1 MVVKSLKKPSIK
13 VLVAGNKFLSGNAR
27 RGYDYGWWN
36 LFDALNRFENIST
49 SFFDVATEA
58 QMLGVPG
65 MAERL
70 QEIVGAEK
78 PDLLW
83 YEPLGS
89 QVDIP
94 PETLQSITDSTDTQT
109 VIWIN
114 HTESQKEKA
123 NLWVSCADYI
133 LTLSPETARQYTAA
147 GYGKKIIES
156 QWGFNPFTYAGQ
168 PFPEIRDIGFCGAAK
183 GDRLDILNTVKQS
196 GMSLDLFGAGWQND
210 SFLPLS
216 DILGIFRSSRIN
228 LHLGDV
234 GWATAQPISRRHFEV
249 PGCGGF
255 LLTTPAENL
264 EAYYEPDKEIV
275 TAASM
280 EELIDK
286 CQYYLAHESE
296 RKDIARRGWER
307 TLADHTWT
315 RRLTDIFG
323 HLGFNATALPSPQS
337 VTHAVRL
344 SEASKT
350 AGNLSTAGAEQR
362 SGRSAG
368 EDPFLATVWVLAY
381 NQLQYTKRCVESI
394 LHYTKGPYELLLI
407 DHGSTDGT
415 YEYFRWVKSFHP
427 FTRVIKYFQ
436 NRIIEET
443 CNHVF
448 AVARGK
454 YLAVATNDTV
464 VHEGW
469 LENFI
474 QHIESAPDIAVVGP
488 RSNNISGP
496 QAVPADYK
504 TLEAYQTFAAEWSKE
519 HRGENF
525 PIERMVGMC
534 TLTKKEVYERIGGGD
549 PDLPTNGRDGG
560 YGFSDDDYSLRLRMG
575 GYRSLVANDVFIH
588 HYGSVT
594 VTQHRPDLFGA
605 PQNINK
611 EKFYK
616 KIEKNRRIARGTEG
630 QLLLKPYKLDDV
642 IPIEERTIIRTPRI
656 CFAERGG
663 DLSIIPGEESRYA
676 AVARKYNG
684 QIVPNRGE
692 KISSLILKALEK
704 KEYDFLVLI
713 DSRLVPSP
721 GIVSAL
727 AEYALCYPDVAI
739 LVPVGNY
746 APATHRHKA
755 VSDKGVEIIPYAD
768 LSLCAINLK
777 IVRPL
782 RMGLAQREDE
792 EEWLWFLQ
800 RRIRGEN
807 YFIAKANALEVNGSL
822 PVLEHPYDAR
832 PLPEQLVK
840 EKKYAEAIAI
850 YREDLHKDP
859 NFAEAYYQ
867 LASIAKEQQQKEA
880 AVDYAHQALNAD
892 PHHILSLVLLSRI
905 FLEQDDFKNAKAF
918 VSQANFKQP
927 GHPEVQEI
935 VSMYEEKFKERP
947 EVFEKDTS
955 GETTSLT
962 HRETI
967 KGKVS
972 IILVTQNR
980 LDFTKKCVNS
990 IRRHTRQPYELI
1002 FVDNASKDSTVK
1014 WLKRQVKE
1022 NKGSRLIENK
1032 ENAGLI
1038 KGRNQGLNVAE
1049 GEYIVLLDNDV
1060 IVSQGW
1066 LDSMLQCLNSGSD
1079 VGIVGP
1085 MTNSGSGIQQVL
1097 DDSYRSVDYLDKYAA
1112 KFMERYRHRRIPCRN
1127 IAGFCQLFKRTLV
1140 EKVGLLDET
1149 FESGHFEDED
1159 YCLRAALEDYRNFIA
1174 GDVFI
1179 HHFGEEKSHGNRKT
1193 IGKKWELGVASF
1205 QGKKLAVLKA
1215 MELAD
1220 DLYQKGKIDQA
1231 VETLI
1236 DCIKLTPEAKEIY
1249 CELARIFIE
1258 SRKYSEAWEVVGTMP
1273 EAVKTD
1279 LQGLEYAGYA
1289 KEGLGLDDEAAAY
1302 ADRMLSLSENHP
1314 AALNL
1319 KGVLA
1324 YKKGEKERAADCFQ
1338 KAIDADPGYGEVCT
1352 NLGVLC
1358 WSQER
1363 KEEAL
1368 VHLHRGF
1375 MLSPT
1380 LPDANSLYY
1389 TVISSLGMFSHA
1401 EDDFRETVHL
1411 YPHNKNL
1418 VFLYID
1424 LLIQQG
1430 KLDQAM
1436 AKIEDALAL
1445 FGSDEG
1451 MLNAAMVVR
1460 EKIGPRQIGN
1470 KTKKSTLSLCMIV
1483 KNEEKYLA
1491 KCLKSVRDVVDEMI
1505 IVDTGSTDKTADIG
1519 RVFGAKIFN
1528 FPWKGDF
1535 AAARNHSLAQ
1545 ATGDWILILDA
1556 DEGISSRD
1564 FAELEALIQKPSA
1577 SPAAYLIMTRNYI
1590 DNSGIIG
1597 WTQNVGQYPEEAGG
1611 GWIAS
1616 AKVRLFKRRGDIVF
1630 SNPVHELVEDSLQ
1643 KAEIP
1648 ILKSNIVVHHYGKL
1662 DTGRDLLKSE
1672 AYYLL
1677 GKMKYESDPTNM
1689 KYIYELAK
1697 QAQELR
1703 KYEEAVQLWL
1713 ELLALLRENPE
1724 SPGYKTIAAIS
1735 YGDPL
1740 PEIYIQLAS
1749 AYVMLDRF
1757 EDALEA
1763 ARKAMGDA
1771 RGKLPA
1777 YVHVYAYCEIIAGS
1791 LDKASSALDE
1801 LLQSMPDYPP
1811 AVSLM
1816 AVRYCLEEK
1825 NEKAKEFLQRLRLKG
1840 IPISSPLK
1848 KVSEKLSAYGKKD
1861 EAALILKLLSEM

>member
-1 MVVKSLKKPSIK
+1 MPVDVF
-13 VLVAGNKFLSGNAR
+13 GSGWH
-27 RGYDYGWWN
+27 G
-36 LFDALNRFENIST
+36 
-49 SFFDVATEA
+49 
-58 QMLGVPG
+58 
-65 MAERL
+65 
-70 QEIVGAEK
+70 
-78 PDLLW
+78 
-83 YEPLGS
+83 
-89 QVDIP
+89 
-94 PETLQSITDSTDTQT
+94 
-109 VIWIN
+109 
-114 HTESQKEKA
+114 
-123 NLWVSCADYI
+123 
-133 LTLSPETARQYTAA
+133 
-147 GYGKKIIES
+147 
-156 QWGFNPFTYAGQ
+156 
-168 PFPEIRDIGFCGAAK
+168 
-183 GDRLDILNTVKQS
+183 
-196 GMSLDLFGAGWQND
+196 D
-210 SFLPLS
+210 SFIPFY
-216 DILGIFRSSRIN
+216 DMVRIFNQSRIN
-228 LHLGDV
+228 LNLNGTSDPV
-234 GWATAQPISRRHFEV
+234 VRQISRRTFEV
-249 PGCGGF
+249 PGCRGF
-255 LLTTPAENL
+255 LLTSPSLHL
-264 EAYYEPDKEIV
+264 EEYYEPGKEV
-275 TAASM
+275 MVASSL
-280 EELIDK
+280 EELVDK
-286 CQYYLAHESE
+286 AKYYLTHERE
-296 RKDIARRGWER
+296 RESIAQCGYER
-307 TLADHTWT
+307 TLAEHTWSH
-315 RRLTDIFG
+315 RLVDIFKNI
-323 HLGFNATALPSPQS
+323 GFKAVPQPLLQAAQSPLKQS
-337 VTHAVRL
+337 VAPIRTY
-344 SEASKT
+344 
-350 AGNLSTAGAEQR
+350 NLSSAHTDR
-362 SGRSAG
+362 SST
-368 EDPFLATVWVLAY
+368 DLVNNDDNLASLWVLAY
-381 NQLQYTKRCVESI
+381 NQLNYTRQCVESI
-394 LHYTKGPYELLLI
+394 LHYTSSPYELLLI

-415 YEYFRWVKSFHP
+415 FEYFNWVKSFHP
-427 FTRVIKYFQ
+427 DTRVIKYFR
-436 NRIIEET
+436 NRTIEKT
-443 CNHVF
+443 TNH
-448 AVARGK
+448 AVSLGRGK
-454 YLAVATNDTV
+454 YSVVVTNDIM

-474 QHIESAPDIAVVGP
+474 RHVESAPDIGIVGP

-496 QAVPADYK
+496 QLMPAEYA
-504 TLEAYQTFAAEWSKE
+504 TAEQYQTFAAAWARDHK
-519 HRGENF
+519 GENF
-525 PIERMVGMC
+525 SLQRVVGMC
-534 TLTKKEVYERIGGGD
+534 TIMKKAVLERIGGGD
-549 PDLPTNGRDGG
+549 PELPTNGRDGG
-560 YGFSDDDYSLRLRMG
+560 YGFSDDDSNIRLLLA

-594 VTQHRPDLFGA
+594 VRQHRPDLFGA

-611 EKFYK
+611 EKYLRK
-616 KIEKNRRIARGTEG
+616 LQLNNRITIGTDG
-630 QLLLKPYKLDDV
+630 NIKLRPYTLDDV
-642 IPIEERTIIRTPRI
+642 IPVDERTIIRTPRI

-663 DLSIIPGEESRYA
+663 DLSIIAGIESRYA

-684 QIVPNRGE
+684 QIVQAGGE
-692 KISSLILKALEK
+692 AISSLVLKALEE
-704 KEYDFLVLI
+704 KEYDYLVLI
-713 DSRLVPSP
+713 DSRLAPSP
-721 GIVSAL
+721 EILSAL
-727 AEYALCYPDVAI
+727 TEYALCYPDVAVM
-739 LVPVGNY
+739 VPLGNY
-746 APATHRHKA
+746 APATHAHKVA
-755 VSDKGVEIIPYAD
+755 SDKGVEIIPYAD

-777 IVRPL
+777 IVHPL
-782 RMGLAQREDE
+782 RMGLAQCEDE

-807 YFIAKANALEVNGSL
+807 YFIAKANALEINGSL

-832 PLPEQLVK
+832 PLPEELVK
-840 EKKYAEAIAI
+840 EEKYAEAASI
-850 YREDLHKDP
+850 YRNDLRKDP

-867 LASIAKEQQQKEA
+867 LASIAKEQQQKEM
-880 AVDYAHQALNAD
+880 AVDYARQALQAD

-905 FLEQDDFKNAKAF
+905 FLEQGDFKNATAF

-927 GHPEVQEI
+927 GHPEVQKV
-935 VSMYEEKFKERP
+935 VSMYEEKFKEHP
-947 EVFEKDTS
+947 EFFQKDTS
-955 GETTSLT
+955 EETISLT
-962 HRETI
+962 HREII

-1032 ENAGLI
+1032 ENVGHI
-1038 KGRNQGLNVAE
+1038 KGRNQGLNIAQ

-1066 LDSMLQCLNSGSD
+1066 LDSMLQCLNNGSD

-1085 MTNSGSGIQQVL
+1085 MTNSGSGIQEVL
-1097 DDSYRSVDYLDKYAA
+1097 DDSYRSVDYLDKYAV

-1127 IAGFCQLFKRTLV
+1127 IDGFCLLFKRTLV

-1179 HHFGEEKSHGNRKT
+1179 HHFGGEKSQGNRKT
-1193 IGKKWELGVASF
+1193 IGKKWELGLASP
-1205 QGKKLAVLKA
+1205 QGRKLAVLKA

-1236 DCIKLTPEAKEIY
+1236 DCIKLTPDAKEIY
-1249 CELARIFIE
+1249 CKLACIFIE

-1273 EAVKTD
+1273 EIVKND

-1302 ADRMLSLSENHP
+1302 VDRMLSLSENHP

-1324 YKKGEKERAADCFQ
+1324 YKKGEKERAADCFR
-1338 KAIDADPGYGEVCT
+1338 KAIDADPGYGEVYT

-1358 WSQER
+1358 WSLER

-1368 VHLHRGF
+1368 VHLHKGF

-1389 TVISSLGMFSHA
+1389 SVVSSLGIFCDA
-1401 EDDFRETVHL
+1401 EDDFREVIHL
-1411 YPHNKNL
+1411 YPRNKNL

-1436 AKIEDALAL
+1436 EKIEDALAL

-1451 MLNAAMVVR
+1451 MLNAAMAVR

-1491 KCLKSVRDVVDEMI
+1491 KCLKSIRDVVDEMI

-1519 RVFGAKIFN
+1519 RVFGAKIFD
-1528 FPWKGDF
+1528 FPWTGDF
-1535 AAARNHSLAQ
+1535 SAARNHSLAQ

-1556 DEGISSRD
+1556 DEVISSRD
-1564 FAELEALIQKPSA
+1564 FAELEALIHKPSS

-1616 AKVRLFKRRGDIVF
+1616 AKVRLFRRRGDIVF

-1643 KAEIP
+1643 KAKIP
-1648 ILKSNIVVHHYGKL
+1648 ILKSYIIVHHYGKL
-1662 DTGRDLLKSE
+1662 DMERDLLKSE

-1713 ELLALLRENPE
+1713 ELLFLLRENPE

-1757 EDALEA
+1757 EEALEA

-1791 LDKASSALDE
+1791 LEKASSALDE

-1825 NEKAKEFLQRLRLKG
+1825 NETAKEFLQRLRLKG
-1840 IPISSPLK
+1840 LPISSPLK

-1861 EAALILKLLSEM
+1861 EAALILKLVSEI

>member
-13 VLVAGNKFLSGNAR
+13 VLVAGNKFFSGNAR

-58 QMLGVPG
+58 QMRGVPG

-70 QEIVGAEK
+70 QEIVSAEK

-89 QVDIP
+89 QGNIP

-109 VIWIN
+109 VLWIN
-114 HTESQKEKA
+114 HPESQKEKSI
-123 NLWVSCADYI
+123 LWASCADYI
-133 LTLSPETARQYTAA
+133 VTISPETAGQYTAA

-168 PFPEIRDIGFCGAAK
+168 PFTEIRDIGFCGTAK
-183 GDRLDILNTVKQS
+183 GNRSRILDKMKES
-196 GMSLDLFGAGWQND
+196 GLSLDLFGAGWQND

-216 DILGIFRSSRIN
+216 DMLRIFRSSRIN
-228 LHLGDV
+228 LHLGDA
-234 GWATAQPISRRHFEV
+234 GWATAQPIRRRHFEV

-280 EELIDK
+280 EELIEK
-286 CQYYLAHESE
+286 SQYYLAHESE

-323 HLGFNATALPSPQS
+323 HLGFNASTPCSRIAKPASSPSG
-337 VTHAVRL
+337 
-344 SEASKT
+344 AST
-350 AGNLSTAGAEQR
+350 MAGNLFPADTEQQ
-362 SGRSAG
+362 SDSPAV
-368 EDPFLATVWVLAY
+368 EDLFLVTVWVLAY

-415 YEYFRWVKSFHP
+415 YDYFRWVKSFHP
-427 FTRVIKYFQ
+427 HTRVIKYFQ

-474 QHIESAPDIAVVGP
+474 QQIESAPDIAVVGP

-496 QAVPADYK
+496 QAAPADYK
-504 TLEAYQTFAAEWSKE
+504 TLEEYQTFAAEWSKE

-534 TLTKKEVYERIGGGD
+534 TLTRKEVYERIGGGD

-560 YGFSDDDYSLRLRMG
+560 YGFSDDDYSLRLRLG

-616 KIEKNRRIARGTEG
+616 KIENNRRIVRVTDG
-630 QLLLKPYKLDDV
+630 QLILKPYKLDDL

-663 DLSIIPGEESRYA
+663 DISITAGIESRYA
-676 AVARKYNG
+676 AVPRKYNG
-684 QIVPNRGE
+684 QIVQAGDE
-692 KISSLILKALEK
+692 AISSLVLKALEE
-704 KEYDFLVLI
+704 KEYDFLVLL
-713 DSRLVPSP
+713 DSRLAPSQE
-721 GIVSAL
+721 IVSAL
-727 AEYALCYPDVAI
+727 AEYALCYPDVAVM
-739 LVPVGNY
+739 VPVGNY
-746 APATHRHKA
+746 APSTHGHKGKSA
-755 VSDKGVEIIPYAD
+755 GGVEIIPYAD

-782 RMGLAQREDE
+782 LAGLARYENEEDR
-792 EEWLWFLQ
+792 LWFLQ
-800 RRIRGEN
+800 RRIRGES
-807 YFIAKANALEVNGSL
+807 YFVAKANDLEVNGKV
-822 PVLEHPYDAR
+822 PVLEHPYDTK
-832 PLPEQLVK
+832 PLPEQMVK
-840 EKKYAEAIAI
+840 EKKYAEAAAI
-850 YREDLHKDP
+850 YRNDLLKDP

-867 LASIAKEQQQKEA
+867 LASIAKKQQQKELA
-880 AVDYAHQALNAD
+880 LEQARQALQAD

-905 FLEQDDFKNAKAF
+905 FLERDDFKNAKAF

-927 GHPEVQEI
+927 GHPEVQKI
-935 VSMYEEKFKERP
+935 VSMYEEKYKERP
-947 EVFEKDTS
+947 DVFQTDTS

-962 HRETI
+962 HCEII

-972 IILVTQNR
+972 IILVTRNR
-980 LDFTKKCVNS
+980 LDCTKKCVNS

-1002 FVDNASKDSTVK
+1002 FVDNASKENTVK
-1014 WLKRQVKE
+1014 WLRRQVKV
-1022 NKGSRLIENK
+1022 NKDCRLIENK
-1032 ENAGLI
+1032 ENIGLI
-1038 KGRNQGLNVAE
+1038 KGRNQGMNIAA

-1085 MTNSGSGIQQVL
+1085 MTNSGSGIQEVL

-1127 IAGFCQLFKRTLV
+1127 IAGFCQLFKHTLV
-1140 EKVGLLDET
+1140 EKIGLLDET
-1149 FESGHFEDED
+1149 FEDGHCEDED
-1159 YCLRAALEDYRNFIA
+1159 YCLRAALEDCRNFIA
-1174 GDVFI
+1174 GDVFV
-1179 HHFGEEKSHGNRKT
+1179 HHFGEEKSNGNRKT
-1193 IGKKWELGVASF
+1193 IGKKWELGLASPR
-1205 QGKKLAVLKA
+1205 GKKLAVVKA

-1220 DLYQKGKIDQA
+1220 DLYQKGKTDQA

-1236 DCIKLTPEAKEIY
+1236 NCIKLTPEAKEIY
-1249 CELARIFIE
+1249 YELARIFIE
-1258 SRKYSEAWEVVGTMP
+1258 SRKYPEAWDVIGTIP
-1273 EAVKTD
+1273 EAAKDD
-1279 LQGLEYAGYA
+1279 LQSLEYAGYA
-1289 KEGLGLDDEAAAY
+1289 KEGLGLDGEAAAY
-1302 ADRMLSLSENHP
+1302 ADRMLSLSKNHP

-1324 YKKGEKERAADCFQ
+1324 YKEGEKEKAADYFR
-1338 KAIDADPGYGEVCT
+1338 KAINADPGYGEACT

-1358 WSQER
+1358 WSLDK

-1368 VHLHRGF
+1368 VHLHTGF

-1380 LPDANSLYY
+1380 LPDANTLYY
-1389 TVISSLGMFSHA
+1389 SVISSLGMFSHA
-1401 EDDFRETVHL
+1401 EDDFLEALHRH
-1411 YPHNKNL
+1411 PHNKNL
-1418 VFLYID
+1418 AFLYID

-1430 KLDQAM
+1430 KLDEAM
-1436 AKIEDALAL
+1436 AKIEDSLAL

-1451 MLNAAMVVR
+1451 MLNAAMAVR
-1460 EKIGPRQIGN
+1460 EKIGPRQVGN
-1470 KTKKSTLSLCMIV
+1470 AKRKSTLSLCMIV

-1505 IVDTGSTDKTADIG
+1505 VVDTGSTDKTADIG
-1519 RVFGAKIFN
+1519 RVFGAKIFD
-1528 FPWKGDF
+1528 FPWTGDF
-1535 AAARNHSLAQ
+1535 SAARNFSLAQ
-1545 ATGDWILILDA
+1545 ATGDWILVLDA
-1556 DEGISSRD
+1556 DEVISSRD
-1564 FAELEALIQKPSA
+1564 FAELETLIQRSSS
-1577 SPAAYLIMTRNYI
+1577 SPAAYLIMTRNYL

-1643 KAEIP
+1643 KAGIP
-1648 ILKSNIVVHHYGKL
+1648 ILKSHIIVHHYGKL
-1662 DTGRDLLKSE
+1662 DTERDVLKSQ

-1677 GKMKYESDPTNM
+1677 GKMKYDSDPKNM

-1713 ELLALLRENPE
+1713 ELLSLLRENPE

-1757 EDALEA
+1757 EEALEA

-1791 LDKASSALDE
+1791 LEMASSALDE
-1801 LLQSMPDYPP
+1801 LLPSMPDYPP

-1816 AVRYCLEEK
+1816 AVSCCLKGK
-1825 NEKAKEFLQRLRLKG
+1825 NERAKELFQRLRLKG

-1861 EAALILKLLSEM
+1861 EAALILKLVSEI